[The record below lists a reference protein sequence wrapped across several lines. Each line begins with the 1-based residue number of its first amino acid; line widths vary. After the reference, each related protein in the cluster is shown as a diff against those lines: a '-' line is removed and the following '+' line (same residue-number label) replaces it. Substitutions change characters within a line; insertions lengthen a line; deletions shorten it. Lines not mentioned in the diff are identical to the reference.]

1 MHLEVLHAPSTSAWQ
16 PHASPAPPARSR
28 GPHLPAGFGRIGRLV
43 LRAARS
49 NPAIQVVAV
58 NDPNVPVDYMEYMLK
73 YDSTHGRFPG
83 SVGKGADHLLVDG
96 NKVGVFG
103 ERDPA
108 SIPWGKAGADV
119 VVESTGIFT
128 SLEKADLHVK
138 GGAKKVVISAPS
150 GDAPMFVMG
159 VNDNECAGGHPSR
172 PSPPPVAPVATP
184 PDT

>member
-1 MHLEVLHAPSTSAWQ
+1 M
-16 PHASPAPPARSR
+16 
-28 GPHLPAGFGRIGRLV
+28 